1 MTFALIFLDADYLEI
16 ARRLME
22 EAVQADDDDDT
33 YADDGR
39 LLNMNEEDGT
49 NQSQFLYFSLS
60 WCRFESLED
69 VWDEDS
75 AYIEMLANE
84 VSPFQRLL
92 LTSIA
97 DYVGVL
103 PRVLVYGR
111 NLRRRLQVALMK
123 RATRSTTLKMISRRS
138 SATSAHSTTLTLTSL
153 SRVP

>member
-1 MTFALIFLDADYLEI
+1 
-16 ARRLME
+16 ME

-84 VSPFQRLL
+84 VLPSQRLL

-103 PRVLVYGR
+103 RRVLVYGR

-123 RATRSTTLKMISRRS
+123 RATRSTTLKMRSRRS